1 MMRRVV
7 LQRVRD
13 AGRAAVAPGG
23 VCGRGDE
30 FDEGAVSGDVGMG
43 GEWESRE
50 ICDVEGESGGSVI
63 ECDGDDDD
71 DDDDITNNI
80 TNNMVVNTITD
91 NTITNN
97 ITNNNITNNNITNN
111 NITDNNIT
119 NNIPDKNITNNNITN
134 NNITNNNI
142 TDNNITNNITN
153 TITNNT
159 PTPLPDTNSTG
170 LISSIRRRLSATLP
184 DTLDDTLDDALDD
197 ALDAT
202 PDLELIS
209 NDAYN
214 SVSLSLP
221 SHAASSHPRL
231 QRGSPRH
238 HAARVPAAGPLL
250 DAAARAGRYDTGG
263 DLTGEK
269 LLTVGET
276 FLRGQ
281 VAVLLLSATATV

>member
-97 ITNNNITNNNITNN
+97 I
-111 NITDNNIT
+111 
-119 NNIPDKNITNNNITN
+119 PDKNITN

-184 DTLDDTLDDALDD
+184 DTLDDALDD

-263 DLTGEK
+263 DLTGGK
-269 LLTVGET
+269 LLTVGEA

>member
-63 ECDGDDDD
+63 ECDGNDDD

-97 ITNNNITNNNITNN
+97 IPDKNITNNNITNN

-119 NNIPDKNITNNNITN
+119 N
-134 NNITNNNI
+134 
-142 TDNNITNNITN
+142 NNITNNITN

-263 DLTGEK
+263 DLTGGK

>member
-63 ECDGDDDD
+63 ECDGDDDN

-97 ITNNNITNNNITNN
+97 IPDKNITNN

-119 NNIPDKNITNNNITN
+119 NI
-134 NNITNNNI
+134 
-142 TDNNITNNITN
+142 ITN

-263 DLTGEK
+263 DLTGGK
-269 LLTVGET
+269 LLTVGEA

>member
-71 DDDDITNNI
+71 DDITNNI

-97 ITNNNITNNNITNN
+97 I
-111 NITDNNIT
+111 
-119 NNIPDKNITNNNITN
+119 PDKNITN

-263 DLTGEK
+263 DLTGGK
-269 LLTVGET
+269 LLTVGEA

>member
-119 NNIPDKNITNNNITN
+119 NNI
-134 NNITNNNI
+134 
-142 TDNNITNNITN
+142 TN

-170 LISSIRRRLSATLP
+170 LTSSIRRRLSATLP
-184 DTLDDTLDDALDD
+184 DTLDDALDD

-263 DLTGEK
+263 DLTGGK
-269 LLTVGET
+269 LLTVGEA

>member
-71 DDDDITNNI
+71 DDITNNI

-97 ITNNNITNNNITNN
+97 I
-111 NITDNNIT
+111 
-119 NNIPDKNITNNNITN
+119 PDK
-134 NNITNNNI
+134 NITNNNI

-263 DLTGEK
+263 DLTGGK

>member
-97 ITNNNITNNNITNN
+97 I
-111 NITDNNIT
+111 
-119 NNIPDKNITNNNITN
+119 PDKNITNNNITN
-134 NNITNNNI
+134 NNITNNITNNNI
-142 TDNNITNNITN
+142 TDNTVTNNITN

-263 DLTGEK
+263 DLTGGK
-269 LLTVGET
+269 LLTVGEA

>member
-80 TNNMVVNTITD
+80 NNNITNNMVVNTITD

-97 ITNNNITNNNITNN
+97 IPDNNIPDNNIPDN

-119 NNIPDKNITNNNITN
+119 NN
-134 NNITNNNI
+134 
-142 TDNNITNNITN
+142 NITN
-153 TITNNT
+153 TLA
-159 PTPLPDTNSTG
+159 PLPDTNSTG
-170 LISSIRRRLSATLP
+170 LISSIRRRLSAALP
-184 DTLDDTLDDALDD
+184 DTLPDTLDDALDD

-263 DLTGEK
+263 DLTGGK
-269 LLTVGET
+269 LLTVGEA

>member
-71 DDDDITNNI
+71 DDITNNI

-97 ITNNNITNNNITNN
+97 I
-111 NITDNNIT
+111 
-119 NNIPDKNITNNNITN
+119 PDK
-134 NNITNNNI
+134 NITNNNI

-263 DLTGEK
+263 DLAGGK

>member
-63 ECDGDDDD
+63 ECDGNDDD

-97 ITNNNITNNNITNN
+97 IPDNNIPDNNITNNNITNN
-111 NITDNNIT
+111 NITDNNI
-119 NNIPDKNITNNNITN
+119 PD
-134 NNITNNNI
+134 NNI
-142 TDNNITNNITN
+142 TDNNITNNN
-153 TITNNT
+153 ITNNT
-159 PTPLPDTNSTG
+159 PTPLPDT
-170 LISSIRRRLSATLP
+170 
-184 DTLDDTLDDALDD
+184 LDD

-263 DLTGEK
+263 DLAGGK

>member
-97 ITNNNITNNNITNN
+97 IPDNNIPDN

-119 NNIPDKNITNNNITN
+119 DNNIPDNNITN
-134 NNITNNNI
+134 NN
-142 TDNNITNNITN
+142 
-153 TITNNT
+153 ITNNT

-170 LISSIRRRLSATLP
+170 LISSIRRRLSAALP
-184 DTLDDTLDDALDD
+184 DTLDDTLDDALPDTLDD

-263 DLTGEK
+263 DLAGGK

>member
-97 ITNNNITNNNITNN
+97 I
-111 NITDNNIT
+111 
-119 NNIPDKNITNNNITN
+119 PDKNITNNNITN

-142 TDNNITNNITN
+142 TNNIPDKNITNNITNNNITDNTVTNNITN

-184 DTLDDTLDDALDD
+184 DTLDDTLDD

-263 DLTGEK
+263 DLTGGK
-269 LLTVGET
+269 LLTVGEA

>member
-97 ITNNNITNNNITNN
+97 IPDKNIP
-111 NITDNNIT
+111 D
-119 NNIPDKNITNNNITN
+119 NNIPD

-184 DTLDDTLDDALDD
+184 DTLDDTLDD

-263 DLTGEK
+263 DLTGGK
-269 LLTVGET
+269 LLTVGEA

>member
-97 ITNNNITNNNITNN
+97 IPDKNITNNNITNNNITNN
-111 NITDNNIT
+111 
-119 NNIPDKNITNNNITN
+119 IPDK
-134 NNITNNNI
+134 NITNNNI

-184 DTLDDTLDDALDD
+184 DTLPDTLDD

-263 DLTGEK
+263 DLAGGK

>member
-71 DDDDITNNI
+71 DDDDDDITNNI

-97 ITNNNITNNNITNN
+97 I
-111 NITDNNIT
+111 
-119 NNIPDKNITNNNITN
+119 PDKNITNNNITN
-134 NNITNNNI
+134 NNITNNITNNNI
-142 TDNNITNNITN
+142 TDNTVTNNITN

-184 DTLDDTLDDALDD
+184 DTLDDTLDD

-238 HAARVPAAGPLL
+238 HAARVPAAGSLL

-263 DLTGEK
+263 DLTGGK
-269 LLTVGET
+269 LLTVGEA

>member
-97 ITNNNITNNNITNN
+97 I
-111 NITDNNIT
+111 
-119 NNIPDKNITNNNITN
+119 PDK
-134 NNITNNNI
+134 NITNNNI

-184 DTLDDTLDDALDD
+184 DTLPDTLDD

-263 DLTGEK
+263 DLAGGK

>member
-71 DDDDITNNI
+71 DDITNNI

-97 ITNNNITNNNITNN
+97 I
-111 NITDNNIT
+111 
-119 NNIPDKNITNNNITN
+119 PDK
-134 NNITNNNI
+134 NITNNNI

-263 DLTGEK
+263 DLTGGK
-269 LLTVGET
+269 LLTVGEA

>member
-97 ITNNNITNNNITNN
+97 I
-111 NITDNNIT
+111 
-119 NNIPDKNITNNNITN
+119 PDKNITNNNITN

-142 TDNNITNNITN
+142 TNNIPDKNITNNNITDNTVTNNITN

-184 DTLDDTLDDALDD
+184 DTLPDTLDD

-263 DLTGEK
+263 DLTGGK
-269 LLTVGET
+269 LLTVGEA
-276 FLRGQ
+276 FLRRQ

>member
-63 ECDGDDDD
+63 ECDGN

-97 ITNNNITNNNITNN
+97 IPDKNITNNNITNNNITNN
-111 NITDNNIT
+111 
-119 NNIPDKNITNNNITN
+119 IPDK
-134 NNITNNNI
+134 NITNNNI

-170 LISSIRRRLSATLP
+170 LISSIRRRLSATL
-184 DTLDDTLDDALDD
+184 DDTLDD

-263 DLTGEK
+263 DLTGGK
-269 LLTVGET
+269 LLTVGEA